1 MERKIID
8 YLPLC
13 IQDFAEMTAI
23 MDSEQVEIERLWGS
37 SEDVLNDQF
46 VVDAT
51 ENGVKRWE
59 NILGLKPKAN
69 YTLDERK
76 FNILTRLNEQLPYT
90 LNTLKSMLSSLCGSN
105 GYSLKIDNDKYI
117 LIVKLALSNVN
128 NFEMVEALLDKVVPA
143 NIVKTV
149 LTFNS
154 HYMLSGYTHEQL
166 RAFTH
171 KELREEII

>member
-1 MERKIID
+1 MERKLID

-13 IQDFAEMTAI
+13 IQDFAEISAVMN
-23 MDSEQVEIERLWGS
+23 SEQDYIEKAW
-37 SEDVLNDQF
+37 EDVDDVMNNQF

-51 ENGVKRWE
+51 EDGVKRWE
-59 NILGLKPKAN
+59 SILNISPKAN

-90 LNTLKSMLSSLCGSN
+90 LDALKSMLSSLCGSD
-105 GYSLKIDNDKYI
+105 GYALKIDNDKYT
-117 LIVKLALSNVN
+117 LIVKLALSNEN

-154 HYMLSGYTHEQL
+154 HYMLSGFTHEQL
-166 RAFTH
+166 TAFTH
-171 KELREEII
+171 KELREEIL

>member
-59 NILGLKPKAN
+59 SILGLKPKAT

-76 FNILTRLNEQLPYT
+76 FNILARLNEQLPYT
-90 LNTLKSMLSSLCGSN
+90 INALETMLTSLCGEG
-105 GYSLKIDNDKYI
+105 GYSLKIDNDKYT
-117 LIVKLALSNVN
+117 LLVKLSLLNEH
-128 NFEMVEALLDKVVPA
+128 NFEAVENLLDKIVPA

-149 LTFNS
+149 LTFNT
-154 HYMLSGYTHEQL
+154 HRILAGYTHEQL
-166 RAFTH
+166 VSLTH
-171 KELREEII
+171 KEIREEVL

>member
-59 NILGLKPKAN
+59 SIS
-69 YTLDERK
+69 E
-76 FNILTRLNEQLPYT
+76 
-90 LNTLKSMLSSLCGSN
+90 LC
-105 GYSLKIDNDKYI
+105 
-117 LIVKLALSNVN
+117 
-128 NFEMVEALLDKVVPA
+128 
-143 NIVKTV
+143 
-149 LTFNS
+149 
-154 HYMLSGYTHEQL
+154 
-166 RAFTH
+166 
-171 KELREEII
+171 